1 MTGSTLSVDA
11 SPAREAPPHDPKR
24 ISSALRRFAWFVLAY
39 NVLDILWGVVVTA
52 TGSGDGCGDQW
63 PLCQGAVVPQAPQ
76 FHTMV
81 EFAHR
86 VMSGVA
92 LLLIVALLV
101 WAWRATRKG
110 ALARWAA
117 GAAFILVMNEA
128 FLGALLVTVAAHGAS
143 QRTSVFLFACHLTN
157 TLLLLASLTLTV
169 EFLARPLA
177 RSTTGLR
184 WGKLVW
190 PALGIVATL
199 VVGVSGS
206 LAALG
211 DALYPARTLA
221 GAFHQDFSAAAP
233 LLLRLRWIHPVTAV
247 IAGLFVAWLLVESF
261 RPVAPHHQRSLA
273 IAVLCALVAQFC
285 LGVLDVLLR
294 APTWLQVLHLLGA
307 DVFWICLVL
316 LTAAYCL
323 VPRQPA
329 KQAELAS
336 ATTVA

>member
-1 MTGSTLSVDA
+1 MTGSTVSVDV
-11 SPAREAPPHDPKR
+11 SVAREAPPRDSRHVSD
-24 ISSALRRFAWFVLAY
+24 ALRRFAWFVLAY

-63 PLCQGAVVPQAPQ
+63 PLCRGAVIPQSPQ

-86 VMSGVA
+86 VMSGIA
-92 LLLIVALLV
+92 LLLIVVLLV

-117 GAAFILVMNEA
+117 GAAFLLVMNEA
-128 FLGALLVTVAAHGAS
+128 FLGALLVTVAAHGVS
-143 QRTSVFLFACHLTN
+143 QTTSVFLFACHLTN

-169 EFLARPLA
+169 EFLARPRD

-184 WGKLVW
+184 RGKLVF
-190 PALGIVATL
+190 PALGILATL

-211 DALYPARTLA
+211 DTLFPARTLA
-221 GAFHQDFSAAAP
+221 GAFHQDFSTTAP
-233 LLLRLRWIHPVTAV
+233 LLLRLRWVHPATAIV
-247 IAGLFVAWLLVESF
+247 AGLFVAWLLIESF
-261 RPVAPHHQRSLA
+261 RRAAPARQRRLA
-273 IAVLCALVAQFC
+273 TAVLCALLVQYG

-294 APTWLQVLHLLGA
+294 APAWMQVLHLLGA
-307 DVFWICLVL
+307 DVFWIGLVL

-336 ATTVA
+336 ATAVA